1 MLTEVI
7 KRKGGFKSAYGC
19 VFREKVLLSRQR
31 EFNYTKKVVLYF
43 INMIVMWRGIYRG
56 KVERHTFYENIKNL
70 STFLELGMHNSCSSK
85 YIMVSDSPS
94 RQNDVLEK
102 PWFG

>member
-1 MLTEVI
+1 MVAFLG
-7 KRKGGFKSAYGC
+7 KKYYSLD
-19 VFREKVLLSRQR
+19 RENLIIP
-31 EFNYTKKVVLYF
+31 KKVVLYF

-70 STFLELGMHNSCSSK
+70 STFLELGMYNSCSSK

-102 PWFG
+102 PWFD